1 MAFVRLD
8 PECIRCLLKKHLNA
22 APETASE
29 AERTAYM
36 QQMLR
41 LIADASP
48 FEGAP
53 VLVSEIEALQR
64 EMFGIV
70 RDFSKEKAA
79 FNELMLS
86 LEDGLWQKITEA
98 QDPLYAAVQFAMI
111 GNYIDFGAMDRVDEQ
126 TLSDLLADS
135 SRFVPSQEAYDAFR
149 KNVHN
154 ARKLVYLTDNCG
166 EIVMDKLLI
175 RQMHVLNP
183 DMNITVITR
192 GAPVLNDATLED
204 AMACALDEH
213 ALVMHN
219 GSGIAGTCLAKISDE
234 ARANIDS
241 ADMIIAKGQ
250 ANFETLRRCEKN
262 VFYIFLCK
270 CDLYANRFKVP
281 KLKGMLL
288 RDCES

>member
-36 QQMLR
+36 QRMLR

-111 GNYIDFGAMDRVDEQ
+111 GNYIDFGAIRNVDEKTFLSLLERDDFSSHDLQ
-126 TLSDLLADS
+126 TFESFTAECAESKSLLLLA
-135 SRFVPSQEAYDAFR
+135 
-149 KNVHN
+149 
-154 ARKLVYLTDNCG
+154 DNCG
-166 EIVMDKLLI
+166 EIVLDKLFLEQLGQ
-175 RQMHVLNP
+175 RYPQMKLSV
-183 DMNITVITR
+183 MVR
-192 GAPVLNDATLED
+192 GGEVLNDATVED
-204 AMACALDEH
+204 ALYAGIDSVAEIISSSV
-213 ALVMHN
+213 AV
-219 GSGIAGTCLAKISDE
+219 SGTVYDMISDE
-234 ARANIDS
+234 AKHALDN
-241 ADMIIAKGQ
+241 ADVILSKGQ
-250 ANFETLRRCEKN
+250 GNYEALSGQGRH
-262 VFYIFLCK
+262 VFYSFLCK
-270 CDLYANRFKVP
+270 CERFTNRFNVP
-281 KLKGMLL
+281 SLTGMFV
-288 RDCES
+288 EETE